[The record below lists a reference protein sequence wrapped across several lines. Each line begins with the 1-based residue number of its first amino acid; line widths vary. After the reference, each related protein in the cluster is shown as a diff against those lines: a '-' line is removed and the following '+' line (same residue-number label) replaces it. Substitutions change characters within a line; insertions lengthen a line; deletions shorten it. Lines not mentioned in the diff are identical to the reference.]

1 MITGSGVLR
10 VFSCHVRYIEDC
22 QWTGI
27 NKAFIGVKG
36 FSLAYLRVI
45 HFETSRLNIKVLHE
59 FSSFSSEV
67 FPSIL
72 KITQNAYLGNFKD
85 GERSWL
91 SMMKLHLQQSFYSVN
106 G

>member
-1 MITGSGVLR
+1 MITGSGVLC

-45 HFETSRLNIKVLHE
+45 HFETSRLNIK
-59 FSSFSSEV
+59 SFARV
-67 FPSIL
+67 FL
-72 KITQNAYLGNFKD
+72 LFF
-85 GERSWL
+85 RSFPV
-91 SMMKLHLQQSFYSVN
+91 HLVN
-106 G
+106 YPECISG